1 MLTFNDLIEKYSLD
15 KFEEGLELKGRDK
28 ITFYNDLNSI
38 MSSFSRIFDK
48 LTTIFSLRGGQ
59 VLMSLAKL
67 QSLEEIISKT
77 DILNCLNLD
86 RREKLIHAFDYLLEQ
101 NFIKIKTKTSKFHIV
116 KLNEKDNPD
125 FKLFREIVQEFWSS
139 PQQEKNNVK
148 SWRDLK

>member
-1 MLTFNDLIEKYSLD
+1 MITFNDLIKKYGLD
-15 KFEEGLELKGRDK
+15 KFEEGLEFKGRDK
-28 ITFYNDLNSI
+28 INFYNDLKSI
-38 MSSFSRIFDK
+38 ISSISRIFNK

-67 QSLEEIISKT
+67 QSADAIISKT

-101 NFIKIKTKTSKFHIV
+101 NYIKIKKKTSKFHIV

-139 PQQEKNNVK
+139 PEQEKINVK